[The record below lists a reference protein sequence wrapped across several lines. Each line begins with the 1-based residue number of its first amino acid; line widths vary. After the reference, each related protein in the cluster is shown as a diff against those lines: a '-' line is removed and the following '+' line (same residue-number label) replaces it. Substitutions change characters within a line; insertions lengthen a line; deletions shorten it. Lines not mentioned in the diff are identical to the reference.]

1 MAKPKRRA
9 TGGERA
15 TAESPDSG
23 PPPFERALEELE
35 ATVSRLE
42 EGEMPLEQALEL
54 FESGVKLSRQCAA
67 TLEQAERRIEILV
80 ADRANGDAAE
90 VADFETSEIP
100 GDEGAEEDVED

>member
-1 MAKPKRRA
+1 MAKSKRRA
-9 TGGERA
+9 TGAEHA
-15 TAESPDSG
+15 TAESSDSG
-23 PPPFERALEELE
+23 PPPFERALEDLE

-80 ADRANGDAAE
+80 ADRANGDVAE
-90 VADFETSEIP
+90 VADFEASGTP
-100 GDEGAEEDVED
+100 DDGGAEEDVED